1 MWVLDIRDMLDD
13 SLARPAHRRF
23 SLKVKQLGTII
34 SYVTAREAGI
44 SVDFQPMCWRRP
56 NRQACEGV
64 VDIELRKDHIY
75 WSCPKCGDE
84 GVVTGWRGLIWDLSV
99 FRSQTAH

>member
-1 MWVLDIRDMLDD
+1 MWVLEIRDMLDD
-13 SLARPAHRRF
+13 SFARPAHRRF
-23 SLKVKQLGTII
+23 SLKVKQLGTMI
-34 SYVTAREAGI
+34 SYATALEAGI

-64 VDIELRKDHIY
+64 TEIELRKDHIY
-75 WSCPKCGDE
+75 WNCPKCGDE